1 MKRYPVQVTDD
12 INLWTSAAHAQRYL
26 EVAYQIPRRQEGEAS
41 LLECVPAATRRILDL
56 GSGEGRLIGLLLER
70 LPGASGVAL
79 DFSDTM
85 LSRLHARFDADARVS
100 ICAHD
105 LSQPLPSLGTFDL
118 VVSSFAIHH
127 LVDARKRALYEEVHG
142 CLTPGG
148 VFLNLEHVA
157 SATPALHLWFLAALG
172 VAPEDDDPSNKLTPV
187 GTQLEWLR
195 QIGFGEVDCHW
206 KWRELALLAG
216 GRV

>member
-1 MKRYPVQVTDD
+1 MRVADD

-56 GSGEGRLIGLLLER
+56 GSGEGRLIGLLLDR
-70 LPGASGVAL
+70 LPAASGIAV

-85 LSRLHARFDADARVS
+85 LSRLHARFDADPRVT
-100 ICAHD
+100 IYAHD
-105 LSQPLPSLGTFDL
+105 LSTPLPALGTFDL
-118 VVSSFAIHH
+118 IVSSFAIHH
-127 LVDARKRALYEEVHG
+127 LVDGRKRALYEEIHG
-142 CLTPGG
+142 CLTPDG

-172 VAPEDDDPSNKLTPV
+172 VAPEDDDPSNKLTAV
-187 GTQLEWLR
+187 GTQLQWLR
-195 QIGFGEVDCHW
+195 EIGFREVDCHW
-206 KWRELALLAG
+206 KWRELALLG
-216 GRV
+216 GVRT